1 MRQARLVTVAA
12 GLALLLA
19 LAFAQSA
26 RAGVFEPLEVSK
38 LSIALNF
45 AKADKDRIAL
55 TALLPLGADFAAE
68 GSAAVIDVGGAARS
82 FTLDAKGK
90 SKVGDDRVAVMAV
103 KKRGVVLG
111 WKLTLSIAKANLAG
125 DLRDEGL
132 TSVTVKKEPRNVT
145 VTANVAGKIYTQT
158 AVLKYTA
165 KQGKTGSAKK

>member
-12 GLALLLA
+12 SVALLLA

-68 GSAAVIDVGGAARS
+68 GSAAVIDVGGVVRS

-90 SKVGDDRVAVMAV
+90 SKVGDDRVAVTAV

-111 WKLTLSIAKANLAG
+111 WKLTLSIAKANLAA

-145 VTANVAGKIYTQT
+145 VTANVAGKIYIQT